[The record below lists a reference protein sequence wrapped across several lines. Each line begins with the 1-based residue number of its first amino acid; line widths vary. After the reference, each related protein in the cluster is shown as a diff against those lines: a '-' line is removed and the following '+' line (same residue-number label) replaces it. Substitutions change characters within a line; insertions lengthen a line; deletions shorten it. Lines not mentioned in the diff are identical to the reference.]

1 MIGVCRFLVSSDHD
15 SVLVTE
21 DVSKKTRQAQLQ
33 LRRFLTATRKDNPDK
48 AIKAFLHYDR
58 LYIDGDIFVYN
69 QDIGAVELIRLITSC
84 QNINFNCNHISPV
97 KQQRR
102 KSQGS

>member
-1 MIGVCRFLVSSDHD
+1 MISVCRFLVSSDHD

-84 QNINFNCNHISPV
+84 QNINFNCIYISLV

>member
-1 MIGVCRFLVSSDHD
+1 MWNNLIISVFRFLVSSDHD

-33 LRRFLTATRKDNPDK
+33 LRRFLTAIRKDNPDR
-48 AIKAFLHYDR
+48 ALKAFLHYDR

-69 QDIGAVELIRLITSC
+69 QDIGAVELIRFD
-84 QNINFNCNHISPV
+84 NFLS
-97 KQQRR
+97 KYQL
-102 KSQGS
+102 